1 MDVNVYGR
9 QLTPD
14 EIAAEQH
21 RELVGGLWDEVGA
34 LQLEFLQRRGLAPS
48 HRLADVGCGA
58 LRGGVRFVRYLDVGN
73 YYGLDVNASLLEAG
87 RRELAAAGLADK
99 GAHLTADDRFA
110 LSRFGVQFD
119 CAIAVSVFTHLPM
132 NHIVRC
138 LAETRAVLRT
148 GGVFYAS
155 FFEAPGRPHLAPL
168 AHAPG
173 GIVTHY
179 DADPYHYALAQ
190 VQWMA
195 TAAGM
200 TVELVGEWGHP
211 RDHQRMLAFRAV
223 R

>member
-9 QLTPD
+9 QLTAD
-14 EIAAEQH
+14 EIAAAQH
-21 RELVGGLWDEVGA
+21 RELVGGLWDEMGE
-34 LQLEFLQRRGLAPS
+34 LQFEFLRCRGLAPS

-58 LRGGVRFVRYLDVGN
+58 LRGGVRFIRYLDAGN

-99 GAHLTADDRFA
+99 AAHLVADDRFA

-132 NHIVRC
+132 NSIVRC
-138 LAETRAVLRT
+138 LAETRAVLRA

-155 FFEAPGRPHLAPL
+155 FFEAPGHPHLAPL
-168 AHAPG
+168 PHSPG

-179 DADPYHYALAQ
+179 DADPYHYAFAQ
-190 VQWMA
+190 MQWMA
-195 TAAGM
+195 DAAGM
-200 TVELVGEWGHP
+200 AVELIGPWEHP
-211 RDHQRMLAFRAV
+211 RDQRMLAFRAA